1 MVLGVLMTFTSHCS
15 PGASFALQKLHL
27 PPEICPS
34 SLDNLGLAGA
44 CCHVLISSTKY
55 FFFPSFQFHIDG
67 IVQCTIS
74 NTQYFSRP
82 THAAMS
88 LPMDGFA
95 VSGLCVLHALVIAY
109 RGRKNLEGRR

>member
-15 PGASFALQKLHL
+15 PGASSALQTLHL

-34 SLDNLGLAGA
+34 SLDNLGLAGV
-44 CCHVLISSTKY
+44 CCHGLISSTEY
-55 FFFPSFQFHIDG
+55 FFFPSFQFHMDG
-67 IVQCTIS
+67 IVQHTIS

-82 THAAMS
+82 THVAMA

-95 VSGLCVLHALVIAY
+95 VSGLCVLRALV
-109 RGRKNLEGRR
+109 